1 MAVPSD
7 EHESTLAL
15 AQIALEQI
23 CALHQ
28 PALPINFEIWY
39 QYATG
44 HYPDLNKSIND
55 VLSQK
60 GALSDADMDEIYSTH
75 LSPSRLSN
83 QIDTVGSRMVDEIK
97 QVLDMIDTA
106 AGSATTY
113 SASLADASA
122 KLQGANDGA
131 ALRAVIE
138 RLVTGA
144 KEMELSNKKL
154 EARLTASRQEI
165 EQLQQNIETVRTEA
179 LTDPLTTLANRKFF
193 DAELGKAVAE
203 AKERRE
209 PLTLLMCDVDHFK
222 AFNDKFGHV
231 TGDQVLRLVATSVK
245 RNVKGRDIAARYGGE
260 EFAVVLPKT
269 ASPQAITVADQ
280 IRRAVMTK
288 ELMKRSSG
296 ERLSRVTISI
306 GTALLRAADTPQ
318 SLIERADECLYAAKR
333 RRVPRGVG
341 RRCDL
346 RRRKSSWLSSAVR
359 EARLQSRCNEIEKGP
374 QLERQGPVRQ
384 D

>member
-1 MAVPSD
+1 MAVPGD

-23 CALHQ
+23 RALHQ
-28 PALPINFEIWY
+28 PALPRNFEIWY

-55 VLSQK
+55 TLTQK
-60 GALSDADMDEIYSTH
+60 RTLSDADMDQIYITY

-154 EARLTASRQEI
+154 AARLTASRQEI

-193 DAELGKAVAE
+193 DAELGKSVAE

-222 AFNDKFGHV
+222 AFNDNFGHV

-245 RNVKGRDIAARYGGE
+245 QNVKGRDIAARYGGE

-269 ASPQAITVADQ
+269 ALPQAITVADQ
-280 IRRAVMTK
+280 IRHAVMTK

-296 ERLSRVTISI
+296 ERLGRVTISI
-306 GTALLRAADTPQ
+306 GVALLRASDTTQ
-318 SLIERADECLYAAKR
+318 ALIERADECLYAAKR
-333 RRVPRGVG
+333 NGRNRMISESDPLAKGIKRV
-341 RRCDL
+341 
-346 RRRKSSWLSSAVR
+346 A
-359 EARLQSRCNEIEKGP
+359 SR
-374 QLERQGPVRQ
+374 VA
-384 D
+384 